1 MMASSTDVMARLLA
15 LKPAHVEPRFT
26 TVEGWKKFQAEEALK
41 SNQQI
46 TDRNRQARMEK
57 IIGRSGIQPMHRE
70 CSFSNYRVEC
80 PEQQA
85 ALDAAKG
92 FVTAFGKSH
101 GGFVFSGNCG
111 TGKNHLASAIAR
123 NLIKR
128 GYSAMVMT
136 VSELFENHR
145 ATFSKDS
152 PVKEADLL
160 RDLCRLDLLVLDE
173 VGLQKGSDYETNLL
187 TNIVDRR
194 QLQLKPTGMLT
205 NKTFEEMVGMVGERV
220 MDRQTDGG
228 IWVPFTWASMRGR
241 KGKNS

>member
-1 MMASSTDVMARLLA
+1 MMASQTDVMARLMA
-15 LKPAHVEPRFT
+15 LKPAHVKPLFS
-26 TVEGWKKFQAEEALK
+26 TVEGWKKFQAEEAMK
-41 SNQQI
+41 SNQQL

-57 IIGRSGIQPMHRE
+57 IIGRSGIQPMHQK
-70 CSFSNYRVEC
+70 CSFSNYSVEC

-92 FVTAFGKSH
+92 FVASFGKSH

-111 TGKNHLASAIAR
+111 TGKNHLASAIAK

-128 GYSAMVMT
+128 GHSAMVMT

-152 PVKEADLL
+152 PVKEAGLL
-160 RDLCRLDLLVLDE
+160 RDLCNIDLLVLDE
-173 VGLQKGSDYETNLL
+173 VGLQKGSEYEINLL

-205 NKTFEEMVGMVGERV
+205 NKNFDEMVAMIGERI

-228 IWVPFTWASMRGR
+228 IWVPFTWSSMRGR
-241 KGKNS
+241 KGMKS

>member
-15 LKPAHVEPRFT
+15 LKPAHVQPRFT
-26 TVEGWKKFQAEEALK
+26 TVEGWKQFQTEEAQK

-57 IIGRSGIQPMHRE
+57 IIGRSGIQPLHQK
-70 CSFSNYRVEC
+70 CSFSNYVVEC

-92 FVTAFGKSH
+92 YVASFGNTH
-101 GGFVFSGNCG
+101 GGFIFSGNTG
-111 TGKNHLASAIAR
+111 TGKNHLASAMAR
-123 NLIKR
+123 NLIKL
-128 GYSAMVMT
+128 GHSAMVMT
-136 VSELFENHR
+136 VAELFENHR

-152 PVKEADLL
+152 PVREADLL

-173 VGLQKGSDYETNLL
+173 VGLQKGSDYEINLL

-205 NKTFEEMVGMVGERV
+205 NKTYDEMVKMVGERI

-228 IWVPFTWASMRGR
+228 IWVPFTWASMRSR
-241 KGKNS
+241 KGGKA